1 MNAAERYRHSARRC
15 LALADVVADRAK
27 RSAYLQ
33 MAQLW
38 HRLAEIAEREPQ
50 QAKAAPL
57 SSDSQPITK
66 SPSDSENGP

>member
-15 LALADVVADRAK
+15 LAVADVVADQAK

-38 HRLAEIAEREPQ
+38 RHLAEIAEREAREVSAGKREPQ
-50 QAKAAPL
+50 
-57 SSDSQPITK
+57 
-66 SPSDSENGP
+66 PSTET